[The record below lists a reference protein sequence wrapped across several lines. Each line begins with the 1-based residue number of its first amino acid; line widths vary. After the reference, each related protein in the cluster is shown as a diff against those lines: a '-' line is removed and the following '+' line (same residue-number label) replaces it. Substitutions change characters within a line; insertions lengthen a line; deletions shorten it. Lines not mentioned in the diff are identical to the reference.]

1 MRWRVLML
9 VSLGVNVGLAALWLF
24 SRRGP
29 AASPSGGSDST
40 GKDAANQR
48 RTSVVVRRQFFT
60 WREVESADYPEY
72 VANLRDIGC
81 PEQTIRDIIIA
92 DVNAL
97 YARKRATELV
107 TADQQWWRSEP
118 DTNVVQ
124 VAAEKARALEDERKG
139 LLARLLGT
147 AWESGDLVNL
157 PRPSRAGIALD
168 GPVLG
173 TLPAETKQAVQD
185 ASLRSQD
192 RMQAYL
198 EAQRREGKNP
208 DPLELAKLRL
218 QTRTELQELLSP
230 PQLEE
235 FLLRYSQDANN
246 LRSELGQL
254 RFFNATPDEFRG
266 IFRATDTLDQQISML
281 PPATDPNSL
290 AARKALEDQ
299 RENLIKIALGAK
311 RYEDYRQLH
320 DPGYRDAVAAAQ
332 EAGTP
337 EAARTIYEINLATA
351 TEQDRIRADT
361 NLTAQQKN
369 VELKRIEL
377 EQLKANTVAAGQEL
391 PPGPPAPPA
400 APKRVYTI
408 IPGDTVANVS
418 LFYGVPISAIRE
430 ANPNVDFTKLKPGD
444 SIYLPKSLITP
455 SSRTQ

>member
-1 MRWRVLML
+1 ML
-9 VSLGVNVGLAALWLF
+9 VSLGVNVGLAAMWLF
-24 SRRGP
+24 SRHRPVVGP
-29 AASPSGGSDST
+29 PGASEGS
-40 GKDAANQR
+40 GKDAAGQR
-48 RTSVVVRRQFFT
+48 HTSVVVRRQFFT

-81 PEQTIRDIIIA
+81 PEQTVRDIIIA

-124 VAAEKARALEDERKG
+124 AAAEKSRALDDERKA

-147 AWESGDLVNL
+147 GWESGDLVNL
-157 PRPSRAGIALD
+157 PRPSRAGILLD

-173 TLPAETKQAVQD
+173 SLPADTKQAIQD

-198 EAQRREGKNP
+198 EAQRKEGKNP
-208 DPLELAKLRL
+208 DPVELARLRL
-218 QTRTELQELLSP
+218 QTRTELQRLLSP

-254 RFFNATPDEFRG
+254 RYFNATPDEFRS
-266 IFRATDTLDQQISML
+266 IFRATDTLDQQISLL
-281 PPATDPNSL
+281 PAGTDPNSL
-290 AARKALEDQ
+290 AQRKALEDQ
-299 RENLIKIALGAK
+299 RENLIKVTLGAK
-311 RYEDYRQLH
+311 RYEDYRLLH
-320 DPGYRDAVAAAQ
+320 DPGYRDALAAAQ
-332 EAGTP
+332 DAGAP
-337 EAARTIYEINLATA
+337 EAAHTFYEINAATA
-351 TEQDRIRADT
+351 SEQDRIRADT
-361 NLTAQQKN
+361 NLTAQQKS

-391 PPGPPAPPA
+391 PPEPPPPPPPA
-400 APKRVYTI
+400 APKKVYTI
-408 IPGDTVANVS
+408 TPGDNLGSVA
-418 LFYGVPISAIRE
+418 LFYGVPVSQIRE
-430 ANPNVDFTKLKPGD
+430 ANPNVDFNKLRPGD
-444 SIYLPKSLITP
+444 SIFIPKTTITP
-455 SSRTQ
+455 SPQAQP